1 MLRPLLAITAL
12 VTVSLPM
19 AASGGPGLPRLNG
32 KLSARSITLTDA
44 TGQRVKVLRQNSY
57 RLVVKD
63 LSKTQ
68 NFHLV
73 GPGVNRK
80 TGLAATGMRDWT
92 IYLRPGIYVYK
103 SDANSKL
110 RGTFRHE
117 PGPPPA

>member
-1 MLRPLLAITAL
+1 MLRPFLAITAIL
-12 VTVSLPM
+12 TVSLPL
-19 AASGGPGLPRLNG
+19 AASGNPGLPRLNG
-32 KLSARSITLTDA
+32 KLSARSISLTDA
-44 TGQRVKVLRQNSY
+44 NGQRVKVLRQNSY

-63 LSKTQ
+63 FSKGQ

-80 TGLAATGMRDWT
+80 TRIAATGTRDWT

-103 SDANSKL
+103 SDRNPKL
-110 RGTFRHE
+110 RGTFKVE